1 MDILRL
7 YSAFLECGRVT
18 SDSRAISGGEMFFG
32 LKGEN
37 FDGNEYALKALEAG
51 ARYAVVDEGSMA
63 AASGDPR
70 VIAVHDTLAAL
81 QALARHHRENTFVDG
96 KRLTVIGLTGT
107 NGKTT
112 TKELITRVLSVKY
125 NVTSTQGNLN
135 NDIGVP
141 LSVLGI
147 NSKTQIAVIEMGAS
161 HPDDIDKL
169 VKVSE
174 PDYGIITNVGK
185 GHLLGFGS
193 FDGVKKAKGK
203 LYDYILE
210 HGKGIFLNADDPILV
225 GMAAERKGLKV
236 IEYGVNYWGAIVL
249 PSDADHPFVRMA
261 IPDSVTDPVASAGSA
276 TGNLS
281 VPELVDAA
289 GNLSVPELVEGP
301 MFRLGSP
308 IAETTDRTENL
319 LCLETHLAGAYNA
332 NNIATA
338 IAVGLHFGVSLEDAI
353 QAVSEY
359 IPKNNRSQLEKT
371 ERNILIEDAYNA
383 NPTSMAAALDNLA
396 SVQAPQKAAM
406 LGEMRELG
414 EESVSEHVIVL
425 EKLAAMNL
433 DLVCLVGEEF
443 RKALDSERMVR
454 QAHHPST
461 SAHDTAALAPKSA
474 TSVPE
479 AAAPVPELVEGPDV
493 KNAHHNST
501 PVPELVEGPEVRLG
515 SPSIKLSSNVKWFPT
530 SDDLVAWL
538 KEHPVSDRTILIK
551 GSRGN
556 RMEKVLSEL

>member
-1 MDILRL
+1 MDIQRL
-7 YSAFLECGRVT
+7 YAAFKECGRVT
-18 SDSRAISGGEMFFG
+18 TDSRAISGGEMFFG

-51 ARYAVVDEGSMA
+51 ARYAVVDEDSA
-63 AASGDPR
+63 AAALGDSR
-70 VIAVHDTLAAL
+70 VIVVHDTLEAL

-141 LSVLGI
+141 LSVLGV

-161 HPDDIDKL
+161 HPDDIEKL

-193 FDGVKKAKGK
+193 FEGVKKAKGK

-210 HGKGIFLNADDPILV
+210 HGTGIFLNADDPILV
-225 GMAAERKGLKV
+225 EMAAERNGLKA
-236 IEYGVNYWGAIVL
+236 IEYGVDYWGAIVL

-261 IPDSVTDPVASAGSA
+261 IPDSVTDPAAEPVEATECTKGLELAEA
-276 TGNLS
+276 TGNPS
-281 VPELVDAA
+281 VPE
-289 GNLSVPELVEGP
+289 PVEGP
-301 MFRLGSP
+301 
-308 IAETTDRTENL
+308 ITNQNHTENL

-338 IAVGLHFGVSLEDAI
+338 ITVGLRFGVSLEDAL

-396 SVQAPQKAAM
+396 LVQAPLKAAM

-425 EKLAAMNL
+425 RKLAAMNL
-433 DLVCLVGEEF
+433 DLVCLVGDEF
-443 RKALDSERMVR
+443 RKALDS
-454 QAHHPST
+454 
-461 SAHDTAALAPKSA
+461 K
-474 TSVPE
+474 
-479 AAAPVPELVEGPDV
+479 
-493 KNAHHNST
+493 
-501 PVPELVEGPEVRLG
+501 PEVRLG
-515 SPSIKLSSNVKWFPT
+515 SPALEVISNFKWFPT
-530 SDDLVAWL
+530 SDVLVVWL
-538 KEHPVSDRTILIK
+538 KDHPVSDHTILIK

>member
-7 YSAFLECGRVT
+7 YSAFKECGSVT
-18 SDSRAISGGEMFFG
+18 TDSRAISGGEMFFG

-51 ARYAVVDEGSMA
+51 ARYAVVDENSAA
-63 AASGDPR
+63 AASGNSR
-70 VIAVHDTLAAL
+70 VISVSDTLAAL

-161 HPDDIDKL
+161 HPDDIEKL

-225 GMAAERKGLKV
+225 GMAAERKGLKA

-249 PSDADHPFVRMA
+249 SSDADHPFVRMA
-261 IPDSVTDPVASAGSA
+261 IPDSVTDPVAEPVKA
-276 TGNLS
+276 TGNPSARELAEATNTS
-281 VPELVDAA
+281 VPE
-289 GNLSVPELVEGP
+289 PVEGP
-301 MFRLGSP
+301 
-308 IAETTDRTENL
+308 ITDQDCIENL

-338 IAVGLHFGVSLEDAI
+338 IAVGLHFGVSLEGAL

-371 ERNILIEDAYNA
+371 GRNILIEDAYNA

-396 SVQAPQKAAM
+396 SVHAPLKAAM

-414 EESVSEHVIVL
+414 EESVPEHIVVL
-425 EKLAAMNL
+425 GKLASMNL

-443 RKALDSERMVR
+443 RKALDSVSDPVEV
-454 QAHHPST
+454 T
-461 SAHDTAALAPKSA
+461 SKM
-474 TSVPE
+474 
-479 AAAPVPELVEGPDV
+479 
-493 KNAHHNST
+493 
-501 PVPELVEGPEVRLG
+501 
-515 SPSIKLSSNVKWFPT
+515 KWFPT

-538 KEHPVSDRTILIK
+538 KENPVSGHTILIK

-556 RMEKVLSEL
+556 RMENVLSEL